1 MGPLVSN
8 WYAQCILSLNEID
21 TVMTVNSKSMI
32 STGTPLNLS
41 SGLRT
46 DFPGLKLPSQPI
58 LERTNTVK
66 GFTSFPAV
74 QLEAP
79 DPRHL
84 RVDRAMSAADKRRQ
98 VLLKR
103 KKRRHFRQSLPPR
116 RTGWSK
122 YILLAIVL
130 FV

>member
-8 WYAQCILSLNEID
+8 WYAQGILSLNEID

-66 GFTSFPAV
+66 GFTFFPGCA
-74 QLEAP
+74 
-79 DPRHL
+79 
-84 RVDRAMSAADKRRQ
+84 
-98 VLLKR
+98 
-103 KKRRHFRQSLPPR
+103 
-116 RTGWSK
+116 T
-122 YILLAIVL
+122 
-130 FV
+130 